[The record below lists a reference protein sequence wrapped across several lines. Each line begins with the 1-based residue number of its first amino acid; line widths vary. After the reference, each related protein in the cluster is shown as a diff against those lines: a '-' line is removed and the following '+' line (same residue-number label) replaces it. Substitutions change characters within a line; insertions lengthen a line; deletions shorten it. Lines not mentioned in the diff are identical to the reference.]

1 MISSVLVA
9 FTIYKNPKLRQHP
22 ATIIALIALCEG
34 ISCFNA
40 LVWAIDPIDFICY
53 FGLHYIFSWTTLGIV
68 PRADAMKL
76 LCTSNSWMYTFFQ
89 NTSLAF
95 NLCLC
100 HDLVRTLKNPFQPQ
114 GRRMKFYMGFS
125 IISASLFTIAS

>member
-1 MISSVLVA
+1 MRASAASTHLYGPSILLTSFATSAFITCSPGQHWECKNSDRYLILYIIS
-9 FTIYKNPKLRQHP
+9 
-22 ATIIALIALCEG
+22 
-34 ISCFNA
+34 
-40 LVWAIDPIDFICY
+40 
-53 FGLHYIFSWTTLGIV
+53 V
-68 PRADAMKL
+68 PRPDAMKI

-114 GRRMKFYMGFS
+114 GRRMKFYAVFS
-125 IISASLFTIAS
+125 LISASAFSIASQSTIMSIFFLFDLNI